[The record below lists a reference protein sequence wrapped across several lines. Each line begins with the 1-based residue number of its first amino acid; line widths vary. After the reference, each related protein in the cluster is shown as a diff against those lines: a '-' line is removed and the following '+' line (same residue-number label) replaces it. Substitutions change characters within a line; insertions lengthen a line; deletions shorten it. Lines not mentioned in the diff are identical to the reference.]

1 MDNLAYIGQEQIEA
15 AINKLKAKG
24 LVFSQSY
31 QTLIDDYPKIK
42 NNPKLLKRW
51 TTLKSYA
58 DKTKATI
65 QAINNSVD
73 KSVNWLKDV
82 FGLNG
87 TALNGMDE
95 VGALPLI
102 PVAYILAAIAAMTYI
117 INQIYQFHIDAV
129 NYDKFL
135 ATKPT
140 PQQVIDFN
148 VDKNAAIAKTSVIGN
163 LTDVVKYGVIAFG
176 IYLAYKAF
184 KEKS

>member
-87 TALNGMDE
+87 TADSIMKRRE
-95 VGALPLI
+95 FRP
-102 PVAYILAAIAAMTYI
+102 
-117 INQIYQFHIDAV
+117 F
-129 NYDKFL
+129 
-135 ATKPT
+135 
-140 PQQVIDFN
+140 
-148 VDKNAAIAKTSVIGN
+148 
-163 LTDVVKYGVIAFG
+163 
-176 IYLAYKAF
+176 YLA
-184 KEKS
+184 